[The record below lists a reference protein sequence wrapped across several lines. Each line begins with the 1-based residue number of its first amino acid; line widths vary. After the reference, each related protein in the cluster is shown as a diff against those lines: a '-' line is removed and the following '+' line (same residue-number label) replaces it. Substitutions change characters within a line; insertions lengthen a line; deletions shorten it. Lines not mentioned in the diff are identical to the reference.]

1 MSPKQLPVNGQSIS
15 LFRLSNDERS
25 VVSGKVVEIK
35 DDLVWIDL
43 PPDKQISQAQKL
55 IGCEFLLR
63 WGKENSTHDL
73 PVIVRDVSKDKHL
86 GLAPRSDEK
95 REFMRV
101 ESSLPM
107 EFRIIHEGDRADAER
122 EVMAAATEASEL
134 EIETDRFWH
143 QENLGDRLEG
153 EFGQIGRFLTQLDAK
168 LDYLI
173 DLAEGNEPQH
183 RPAHRVHSLDI
194 SGSGISFLYDQS
206 LDEDTLMVVTV
217 ELSQFPH
224 AEAKVL
230 GRVRRCLPH
239 ASEGKTEY
247 EIGIHFELLR
257 DDTQELIFRFISRA
271 ERKMLRMRREL
282 LNN

>member
-1 MSPKQLPVNGQSIS
+1 MSPQQLPINGQSIS
-15 LFRLSNDERS
+15 LFRLSNDQRS
-25 VVSGKVVEIK
+25 VVSGKVIQVK
-35 DDLVWIDL
+35 DDLVWIDF
-43 PPDKQISQAQKL
+43 PPDKPLSQPQKL

-63 WGKENSTHDL
+63 WGKDASTHDL
-73 PVIVRDVSKDKHL
+73 PVVVRDVSKENHI
-86 GLAPRSDEK
+86 GLAPRGEEK

-107 EFRIIHEGDRADAER
+107 EFRIVHDGDRPDAER
-122 EVMAAATEASEL
+122 EVMAAATQTAEL
-134 EIETDRFWH
+134 EIEADKFWH

-173 DLAEGNEPQH
+173 DLAEGKEPKR

-194 SGSGISFLYDQS
+194 SGSGISFLYDQPI
-206 LDEDTLMVVTV
+206 EEGTLLIVTI

-224 AEAKVL
+224 SEAKVL
-230 GRVRRCLPH
+230 ASVRRCLPH
-239 ASEGKTEY
+239 TSDAHPEY
-247 EIGIHFELLR
+247 EIGVHFELLR

-282 LNN
+282 LNS